1 MLSRPLVRAALC
13 AAVLAIFPACSSTPE
28 PEVVATASAPKP
40 KPPPKPKCEA
50 LEEKCQ
56 ATPDTQAKVAKSD
69 LVFIPPEGWVYA
81 QQADTTLTNP
91 AEGNGALVMASFEVD
106 KDQNK
111 SRDGAYERLA
121 TVGGI
126 TLPERFKKKFIPK
139 WDGKADDAKKSG
151 DLDVKLWQ
159 ADEAKRDG
167 KSGFL
172 LVLLAVD
179 PGGKQVMGVA
189 FAPKD
194 DQKAIEAIAK
204 SLETLG
210 PGSYQ

>member
-1 MLSRPLVRAALC
+1 MPSRPFVRAALC
-13 AAVLAIFPACSSTPE
+13 AAVLCTFPACSSTPE
-28 PEVVATASAPKP
+28 PDLAATVSAPKP

-56 ATPDTQAKVAKSD
+56 ATPDTQARVARSD
-69 LVFIPPEGWVYA
+69 LVFIPPDGWVYA
-81 QQADTTLTNP
+81 QQEDTTLTKP

-111 SRDGAYERLA
+111 SRDAAYEKLA
-121 TVGGI
+121 ASGGI
-126 TLPERFKKKFIPK
+126 SLPERFKKKFIPK
-139 WDGKADDAKKSG
+139 WDKADDAKKSG

-159 ADEAKRDG
+159 ADEAKREG